1 MNAETLEKKKKEITD
16 QWGAW
21 RAHNI
26 QLHDQIYTIENR
38 VLGDGLKLRRI
49 MQIIAD
55 FDPKPV
61 HDLTVLDLGCLEG
74 LYAIELARQGAKVI
88 GVEGRRPNIEKAR
101 FAKEALSLDNVD
113 FVLEDVRNL
122 SPERHG
128 HFDVVLC
135 LGILYHLDVPDVF
148 RFLGTIAAMTDRI
161 IIIDTHVSIIP
172 RECCIHDGK
181 KYWGRIYYEFYPGTT
196 EEEKATSP
204 FASLTNEKSFW
215 FTRPSLYNLLKSVG
229 FTSIYECH
237 NPREAQTWYDRV
249 TLVAVK
255 GDRAQLLTSPLVNS
269 MSEDDWSEGK
279 PPVSHAQGQS
289 YSHAILWRL
298 LESSPRLR
306 RVLKLARQ
314 LPAPSAGL
322 RRRRLQSLQRP

>member
-1 MNAETLEKKKKEITD
+1 MDAESLEKQKKEITD
-16 QWGAW
+16 QWGPW

-49 MQIIAD
+49 VQIITD
-55 FDPKPV
+55 FGPKPV
-61 HDLTVLDLGCLEG
+61 RDLTVLDLGCLEG
-74 LYAIELARQGAKVI
+74 LYAIELARHGAKVM
-88 GVEGRRPNIEKAR
+88 GVEGRRANIEKAR

-113 FVLEDVRNL
+113 FVLEDVLNL
-122 SPERHG
+122 NPERHG

-135 LGILYHLDVPDVF
+135 LGILYHLDVPDLF
-148 RFLGTIAAMTDRI
+148 RFLGNIATMTDRI
-161 IIIDTHVSIIP
+161 MVIDTHVSIIP
-172 RECCIHDGK
+172 KEYCVHDGR

-215 FTRPSLYNLLKSVG
+215 FTRPSLYNVLKSVG

-237 NPREAQTWYDRV
+237 KPREAQTWYDRV

-255 GDRAQLLTSPLVNS
+255 GDKTKLLTSPLVNS
-269 MSEDDWSEGK
+269 MSEDDWSEDK
-279 PPVSHAQGQS
+279 PHVSHPQRQS
-289 YSHAILWRL
+289 YFHAILWRL
-298 LESSPRLR
+298 LQSSPKLR
-306 RVLKLARQ
+306 RILKLTRQ
-314 LPAPSAGL
+314 LFARSTGL
-322 RRRRLQSLQRP
+322 RRRGAQPLLRP